1 MKFYT
6 RQIFLICSSGG
17 HLTQMLRLNSA
28 LDDYKVTLI
37 TEKTVISKVLK
48 QTNLDKILFLPHGGR
63 EDIFKYLFKFT
74 LNIILSFYRYI
85 RYRPKTIISTG
96 AHTALP
102 TCYIAKLFGSR
113 VIFIETFAKIS
124 TPSLTGR
131 AVYPI
136 ADVFYVQW
144 PELKSYYPKAKYM
157 GKLY

>member
-1 MKFYT
+1 MKFYAK
-6 RQIFLICSSGG
+6 RIFLICSSGG
-17 HLTQMLRLNSA
+17 HLTQMLRLNKVLS
-28 LDDYKVTLI
+28 DYNVTLI
-37 TEKTVISKVLK
+37 TEKTEISKVLK
-48 QTNLDKILFLPHGGR
+48 QSDIDEILFPPHGGR
-63 EDIFKYLFKFT
+63 EDVFKYLFKFS
-74 LNIILSFYRYI
+74 LNIILSLYRYI
-85 RYRPKTIISTG
+85 RYRPKIIISTG

-144 PELKSYYPKAKYM
+144 PALKSYYPKAKYK

>member
-6 RQIFLICSSGG
+6 KQIFLICSSGG
-17 HLTQMLRLNSA
+17 HLTQMLRLNKVLSG
-28 LDDYKVTLI
+28 YKVTLI
-37 TEKTVISKVLK
+37 TENTVISKALK
-48 QTNLDKILFLPHGGR
+48 QPGLDRIFFLPHGGR
-63 EDIFKYLFKFT
+63 EEIFKYLFKFT
-74 LNIILSFYRYI
+74 ANVVLSFYRYI
-85 RYRPKTIISTG
+85 RYRPKIIISTG

-102 TCYIAKLFGSR
+102 TCYIAKLFGSK
-113 VIFIETFAKIS
+113 VIFIETFAKIR

-144 PELKSYYPKAKYM
+144 PELISYYPKAKYM